1 MSNIITIELCAE
13 DRARLDRI
21 IEALGNHHNC
31 EHCVSAAITMTKAA
45 QAEAETPTAEA
56 NEPAPTTITPQEET
70 PAETPTEHPLDA
82 PPIEVDEPT
91 APEAPKVE
99 PSEVRS
105 KVVDLCSKG
114 KKAEAKAIIEAYAPS
129 VSELLKLP
137 ADKIAE
143 AYAKLNALEG

>member
-1 MSNIITIELCAE
+1 MSNIITIELCTE

-56 NEPAPTTITPQEET
+56 NEPAPTTNPPEEEK

-99 PSEVRS
+99 PAEVQR

-114 KKAEAKAIIEAYAPS
+114 KKAEVKAVIMTYAPN
-129 VSELLKLP
+129 VSSIP
-137 ADKIAE
+137 ADKLAE
-143 AYAKLNALEG
+143 VLEKLNALEG